1 MRISVIIP
9 TYRRVEDL
17 KRCLRSLNDQIRKA
31 DEIIVVVRDIDRET
45 QLFLENFE
53 YIYGVYNTI
62 IVNIPGQV
70 HALNQGIEQATGDII
85 SITDDDGAPWP
96 DWLKNVEEHFIRDA
110 RVGGVGGKDWLHNN
124 FVLETGKRDIVGKIQ
139 WFGRVI
145 GNHHLGHGTF
155 REVDLLKGV
164 NMSFRASAIKNIRF
178 DERLMGKGAQVHND
192 MAFCLEVKRAGW
204 KLIYDPNVALNHY
217 LAERHDEDKRNQS
230 FNYDANCN
238 AVHNETLVL
247 LEHLSKNVR
256 VFFLVWA
263 VLIGTRSSWGVAQ
276 LVRFYSKEKKLAI
289 IKFNSSIKGRRN
301 GWRTWKNSNM
311 LNKRGVI
318 SENVNIN
325 N

>member
-1 MRISVIIP
+1 MARL
-9 TYRRVEDL
+9 VE
-17 KRCLRSLNDQIRKA
+17 
-31 DEIIVVVRDIDRET
+31 
-45 QLFLENFE
+45 
-53 YIYGVYNTI
+53 
-62 IVNIPGQV
+62 
-70 HALNQGIEQATGDII
+70 
-85 SITDDDGAPWP
+85 
-96 DWLKNVEEHFIRDA
+96 NVEEHFIRDA

-192 MAFCLEVKRAGW
+192 MAFCLEVKERVE
-204 KLIYDPNVALNHY
+204 LIYDPNVALNHY

-247 LEHLSKNVR
+247 LEHLSKRKGV
-256 VFFLVWA
+256 LVWA

-276 LVRFYSKEKKLAI
+276 LVRFYSKEKSL
-289 IKFNSSIKGRRN
+289 
-301 GWRTWKNSNM
+301 
-311 LNKRGVI
+311 LL
-318 SENVNIN
+318 
-325 N
+325 